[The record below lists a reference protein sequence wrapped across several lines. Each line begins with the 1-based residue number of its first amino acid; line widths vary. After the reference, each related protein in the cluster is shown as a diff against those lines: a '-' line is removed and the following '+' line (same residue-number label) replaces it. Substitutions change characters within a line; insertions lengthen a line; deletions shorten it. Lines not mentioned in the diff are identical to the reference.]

1 MGEIK
6 IFENAEFGKVRVVT
20 NNDEPWLV
28 AYDVAATLGY
38 QNGSRDVNRHVDQED
53 MSTAS
58 VILENGQSRN
68 VTIINESGFYS
79 LVLSSKMPEAKKF
92 RRWVTSEVL
101 PAIRKDGAYVATNGD
116 ETEEELM
123 ARALVAAKAAI
134 QRKEERIK
142 ALAEQNSKQAQLI
155 EQQKPAV
162 NFTNAVSNSDT
173 LILIHDMAK
182 ILKQHGYNTGG
193 LRFFETLRRD
203 GYLTLGNAPTQR
215 SMELGIMRVVENTV
229 TTPTNTKI
237 VKTTKITGKGQVYFL
252 NKYCKMSMVEAQN
265 LISWENGMDQ
275 D

>member
-1 MGEIK
+1 MNEIK
-6 IFENAEFGKVRVVT
+6 IFENAEFGKVRVAELNGNT
-20 NNDEPWLV
+20 GLV
-28 AYDVAATLGY
+28 AADVTKILGYNNGPDAIAKHVDPEDRGIAKCDTLGGL
-38 QNGSRDVNRHVDQED
+38 Q
-53 MSTAS
+53 
-58 VILENGQSRN
+58 N
-68 VTIINESGFYS
+68 VTVINESGFYS
-79 LVLSSKMPEAKKF
+79 LVLGSKMPEAKKF
-92 RRWVTSEVL
+92 KRWVTSEVL